1 MYICTQYTSADVH
14 FTHPALLHIYRHTQ
28 TQRPCTHNMCVS
40 QHYSNTTISMCTH
53 TCVYI
58 LNTPRELHYQPVTH
72 VEITF
77 RNNCNGISSQSFS
90 TDSVP
95 NQLAFSGKM
104 IAPEGMGIGM
114 KAEIRNRSSSLKVA
128 WSVYMH
134 VYSKYKM
141 IYIYKV
147 IVNTNSQYAHSQAH
161 FNEKGPCCCSVVV
174 MLSPVSVSNQMHSL
188 TERA

>member
-1 MYICTQYTSADVH
+1 MY
-14 FTHPALLHIYRHTQ
+14 
-28 TQRPCTHNMCVS
+28 VS
-40 QHYSNTTISMCTH
+40 QHYNNTTICTYVHPYVH
-53 TCVYI
+53 TKHTKRAT
-58 LNTPRELHYQPVTH
+58 LSASTH

-77 RNNCNGISSQSFS
+77 SNNFNGISSQSFS
-90 TDSVP
+90 ADSVP

-104 IAPEGMGIGM
+104 IAPEGMGIG
-114 KAEIRNRSSSLKVA
+114 KNAEIGNRSSSLNVA

-147 IVNTNSQYAHSQAH
+147 IVNTNSQYTHSQAH
-161 FNEKGPCCCSVVV
+161 FKEKGPCCCSVVV